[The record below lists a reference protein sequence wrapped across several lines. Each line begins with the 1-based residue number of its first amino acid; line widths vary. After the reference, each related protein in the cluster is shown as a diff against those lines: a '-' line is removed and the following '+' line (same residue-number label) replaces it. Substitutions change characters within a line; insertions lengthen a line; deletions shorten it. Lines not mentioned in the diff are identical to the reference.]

1 MDFSG
6 LTEEQRLKMESRRSA
21 RMNTREETATLQV
34 MCILVGQAFHTDCQ
48 SARTANARAH
58 TNTRDAHTHTHTHS
72 LTNTHTH
79 THTHTLTH
87 THTHTHT
94 HARAHTHTHTH
105 THTRHTFNN
114 HFRSQAELEQ
124 LRDEVEFARRQA
136 EEANA
141 ERDDALDA
149 LRVSCGQRM
158 HFPSLSDGCRCTPHI
173 AHELV
178 LAPNHEPA
186 LVVMPLSDQTASTCL
201 NELCESLHQH
211 AHV

>member
-1 MDFSG
+1 VHHK
-6 LTEEQRLKMESRRSA
+6 R
-21 RMNTREETATLQV
+21 TRT
-34 MCILVGQAFHTDCQ
+34 H
-48 SARTANARAH
+48 
-58 TNTRDAHTHTHTHS
+58 AHTHTHARARAR
-72 LTNTHTH
+72 THTH
-79 THTHTLTH
+79 TRTHAH

-94 HARAHTHTHTH
+94 HA
-105 THTRHTFNN
+105 HTRQTFNN

-158 HFPSLSDGCRCTPHI
+158 CFPLLSDGCRCTPHL

-178 LAPNHEPA
+178 LAPNHGPA
-186 LVVMPLSDQTASTCL
+186 LAVMPLSDQIASTCL
-201 NELCESLHQH
+201 NELCESSHLH